1 MSSTTGPH
9 LGHIPAPQ
17 NDYTTELTQEIRLDP
32 ASTALL
38 IIDMQYATG
47 SRSEG
52 LGKKLAREGKEHYA
66 RERFDRI
73 EQVVVPNLQRLLAF
87 FREHRLPVIYVV
99 IGSAHPDLLDMPPHM
114 RKLARETNNRV
125 GTRENEILDELK
137 PLPGELVIR
146 KTTVSAFT
154 STGIDVTLR
163 AMGINT
169 LLFAGVST
177 NMCVDTTAR
186 DAADRGYQCLL
197 VEDCCG
203 AAKMAYHEAA
213 IITFQ
218 RLFGRVASCDEVMA
232 ELSAALSHQP
242 LPAR

>member
-1 MSSTTGPH
+1 MSTTAGPR
-9 LGHIPAPQ
+9 LEHIPAPQ
-17 NDYTTELTQEIRLDP
+17 NDYTNELTQEIRLDP
-32 ASTALL
+32 ASTALV

-47 SRSEG
+47 SRTEG
-52 LGKKLAREGKEHYA
+52 LGKKLAREGKEHFA
-66 RERFDRI
+66 RERFERI
-73 EQVVVPNLQRLLAF
+73 EQVVVPNTERLLAF
-87 FREHRLPVIYVV
+87 FRGHHLPVVYVV
-99 IGSAHPDLLDMPPHM
+99 IGSTHPDLLDMPPHM

-125 GTRENEILDELK
+125 GTRENEIIDELK

-154 STGIDVTLR
+154 STGIDTTLR
-163 AMGINT
+163 AMGVDT
-169 LLFAGVST
+169 LLFTGVST

-186 DAADRGYQCLL
+186 DAADRGYKCLL

-213 IITFQ
+213 IVTFQ

-232 ELSAALSHQP
+232 ELSAALARQP
-242 LPAR
+242 VPAR